1 MSGRCKRGIWVG
13 QHHQS
18 GNPLKVDTK
27 RKPSGGK
34 VVVLYEKKGIRF
46 RQLCELSLNTKDAY
60 SYMERLGQEYQKGD
74 IDADAL
80 AERCRQHSNGGRKRR
95 VDSSRGLSRCP
106 AADEPATRSDGAVSV
121 MVEFDGKLELSND
134 PIVSTI
140 QETET
145 RIDDLS
151 PACDSTPASMND
163 FRKLAG
169 LITDP
174 PVYCGGIYDDLVD
187 SE

>member
-46 RQLCELSLNTKDAY
+46 RQLCELSLNTKNAY
-60 SYMERLGQEYQKGD
+60 SYMERLGQEYQKGE
-74 IDADAL
+74 IDAEAL

-95 VDSSRGLSRCP
+95 VDSSRGPSRCH
-106 AADEPATRSDGAVSV
+106 AADEPATRSAGAVSV
-121 MVEFDGKLELSND
+121 MGEFDGKLELSND

-140 QETET
+140 QET

-151 PACDSTPASMND
+151 PACDLTPAPMND